1 MLTSM
6 PGEENSKSG
15 RSPEPGQHASEVAL
29 AHLIAAGDDASW
41 TPFLAAIHPMITR
54 VASGWC
60 HRMEPGGLCHH
71 CAERAEPGCSHFS
84 SAEAMIEDSIRQRA
98 MKAYGGQIA
107 LVEFIEALVSSD
119 WWFWDW
125 TGSPGARLPPGK
137 TPPNDRFRADLVQV
151 WAVLSDSKSAW
162 GAFLGDYH
170 KSIEKTAIAW
180 CHRRVPGRVCQRCK
194 PSAYDADRDCDAA
207 SEAYAYILGRLRNTA
222 LVSYEGRTA
231 LGYFVFLCL
240 NDYRWWASF
249 VQNETGKIKLPK
261 ALRDESDLVHRVY
274 YRICWGW
281 DNERISAE
289 MGLSLEN
296 VVESRDRIEEKL
308 RSAGRTIA
316 PRKILTISLS
326 APFPEGNEE
335 EPRVAEPAASN
346 ISPEVR
352 SEGVLYWSKLSVE
365 DRTLLRLVAEGKSAK
380 EVAGV
385 LGITAVQVYSAT
397 YRIRREMPE
406 WFKM

>member
-1 MLTSM
+1 M
-6 PGEENSKSG
+6 PGEEDSRSG
-15 RSPEPGQHASEVAL
+15 RNPEPGQHAGEVAV
-29 AHLIAAGDDASW
+29 AHLIAAGDEPSW
-41 TPFLAAIHPMITR
+41 TPFLAAIRPMITR
-54 VASGWC
+54 VAIGWC
-60 HRMEPGGLCHH
+60 HRMEPGGLCRH
-71 CAERAEPGCSHFS
+71 CAEGADPGCPHFSRAEV
-84 SAEAMIEDSIRQRA
+84 MIEDSIRQRA

-125 TGSPGARLPPGK
+125 TDSPERLAPGK
-137 TPPNDRFRADLVQV
+137 TPANDGFRADLVHA

-162 GAFLGDYH
+162 RAFLGTYH

-180 CHRRVPGRVCQRCK
+180 CHRSVPGRVCQRCK

-261 ALRDESDLVHRVY
+261 ALRDESELAQKVY

-281 DNERISAE
+281 DSERIASE
-289 MGLSLEN
+289 LGLSLEN
-296 VVESRDRIEEKL
+296 AVATRDRVEEKL
-308 RSAGRTIA
+308 RSAGRTIS
-316 PRKILTISLS
+316 PRKIKTVSLS
-326 APFPEGNEE
+326 APFRDGDEE

-352 SEGVLYWSKLSVE
+352 SEAVMYWSKLPVE